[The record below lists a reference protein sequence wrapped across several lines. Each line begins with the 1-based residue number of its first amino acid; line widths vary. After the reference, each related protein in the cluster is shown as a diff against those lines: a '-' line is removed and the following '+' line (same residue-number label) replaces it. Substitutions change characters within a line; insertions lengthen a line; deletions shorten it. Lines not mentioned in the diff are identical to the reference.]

1 MKQTHTVSLKLIIF
15 TVVNGSLKVYLPP
28 QTELHQGNS
37 LDHEVE
43 VLIATST
50 GLSIE
55 DGFIEQLYTISNP
68 VTVVYYMLVADNMIP
83 EKAKKNWVSIA
94 DTKQKGPNG
103 SILQYG
109 VQRLQW
115 KIEYTNIVYSL
126 LPNEFTLGELQH
138 VYEAILNRPLDKRN
152 FRKNSFSRYAK
163 RFFSKKTLGRA
174 RPAEVYSF
182 KDRKPHN
189 RRDPLISP

>member
-152 FRKNSFSRYAK
+152 FRKKILSLGMLKDSFR
-163 RFFSKKTLGRA
+163 KKTLGRA

-182 KDRKPHN
+182 KDRKPTIVEI
-189 RRDPLISP
+189 L

>member
-83 EKAKKNWVSIA
+83 RKLKKLGVYRRYE
-94 DTKQKGPNG
+94 TKGPNG

-163 RFFSKKTLGRA
+163 RFFSKKPYVPGRLKCIHLKIEN
-174 RPAEVYSF
+174 PQS
-182 KDRKPHN
+182 
-189 RRDPLISP
+189 